1 MSRWIATVALI
12 LPLASLACGELRT
25 LQVRARAGGGRYGG
39 TSGPGDACE
48 GRSPHG
54 FNGVEAE
61 VAAGIARFVR
71 GEKY

>member
-1 MSRWIATVALI
+1 V
-12 LPLASLACGELRT
+12 
-25 LQVRARAGGGRYGG
+25 VVVAGGTTGR
-39 TSGPGDACE
+39 GDACE

-71 GEKY
+71 GGPY